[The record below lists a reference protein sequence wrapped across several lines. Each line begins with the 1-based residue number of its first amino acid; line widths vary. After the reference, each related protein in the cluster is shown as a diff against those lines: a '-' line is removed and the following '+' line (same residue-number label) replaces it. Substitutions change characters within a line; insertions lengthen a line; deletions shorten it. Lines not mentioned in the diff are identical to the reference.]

1 MKSYKIKVSIQ
12 TKVSFN
18 TDDKEKVMVYGYARV
33 STIKQKLQRQVD
45 NIKAFDSTAIIFTE
59 KYTGTKLDGREEL
72 DKLLRKVKSSDTI
85 IFDSVSRMSRN
96 AQEGIELYFY
106 LYDSNINL
114 VFLKERYIDTD
125 TYRTSIEN
133 SISTTDNEIANI
145 YIEATNKVIR
155 LLAKNQIEKAFEQAQ
170 KEVDDL
176 KIRVKEGIIKSDK
189 KQGIDKGTK
198 LVTKKSIQIKE
209 KMKRH
214 LSCFGGTD
222 TDKQFIEDNK
232 ISRNSFYKY
241 KRELLQ
247 E

>member
-1 MKSYKIKVSIQ
+1 
-12 TKVSFN
+12 
-18 TDDKEKVMVYGYARV
+18 MVFSYARV
-33 STIKQKLQRQVD
+33 STAKQKLQRQID
-45 NIKAFDSTAIIFTE
+45 NIKAFDPTAIIFTE
-59 KYTGTKLDGREEL
+59 KFTGTKLDGREEFN
-72 DKLLRKVKSSDTI
+72 KLLKKVKSGDTI

-96 AQEGIELYFY
+96 AQEGIELYFD
-106 LYDSNINL
+106 LYDRNVNL

-133 SISTTDNEIANI
+133 SISSTDNEIANI

-176 KIRVKEGIIKSDK
+176 QQRVKEGIAKSDK
-189 KQGIDKGTK
+189 TQGLKEGAT
-198 LVTKKSIQIKE
+198 LVTKKSIHIKE

-214 LSCFGGTD
+214 LSCFGGSD
-222 TDKQFIEDNK
+222 SDKQFMEDNK
-232 ISRNSFYKY
+232 IARNTFYKY